1 MSTANTLIFM
11 TIPLVLILAFFISII
26 VVLIIGIK
34 KLFAYLDAKT
44 EYYKNKK
51 D

>member
-1 MSTANTLIFM
+1 MIILRYLVTA
-11 TIPLVLILAFFISII
+11 LVPIMGIIII
-26 VVLIIGIK
+26 VIAIIGIK

-44 EYYKNKK
+44 EYYKNHK